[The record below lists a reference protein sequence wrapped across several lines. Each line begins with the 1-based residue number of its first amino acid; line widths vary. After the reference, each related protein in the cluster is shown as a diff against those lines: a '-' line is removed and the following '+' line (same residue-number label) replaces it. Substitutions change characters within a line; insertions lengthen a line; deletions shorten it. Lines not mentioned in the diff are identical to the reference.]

1 MRARLG
7 FTTVAVSIAAAA
19 FAGNV
24 GDTVGDMAATD
35 GAEVVAQQRAG
46 ATGDTCAAQDV
57 HVLDVPVRA
66 VNDVCRIKGHVTD
79 GLTEIVG

>member
-24 GDTVGDMAATD
+24 GDTAGD
-35 GAEVVAQQRAG
+35 VS